1 MGIANCGFVWSSVT
15 SDIYGLDLLFSV
27 TSLGLGYS
35 DNCAHGFQLRCL
47 SEETEPPPR
56 AAAISVART
65 MRA

>member
-35 DNCAHGFQLRCL
+35 DYRAHGFQLRCL
-47 SEETEPPPR
+47 SE
-56 AAAISVART
+56 
-65 MRA
+65 